1 MHRCL
6 AWEIDDNVYQGETF
20 AVRAIHTKIII
31 LNTTDCIRFDMLQ
44 IDFLNVFSIKYFGVF
59 TENVLISKALNLF

>member
-1 MHRCL
+1 MTLRTSHSYAQKLCKIRL

-20 AVRAIHTKIII
+20 PVRAIHTKIII

-44 IDFLNVFSIKYFGVF
+44 IDF
-59 TENVLISKALNLF
+59 